1 MTDYKAKHRELY
13 LEELKEIL
21 KNHNSGTNAGMEKLT
36 LSRIFY
42 LINNFNL
49 NDMTEVTSIL
59 KLLRDNLSYDD
70 FKFVCTYEFG
80 DYSTNSLQKI
90 TYKLFKDQFIDIILE
105 SRYMR
110 WKINLKIGWITNLL
124 RGR

>member
-1 MTDYKAKHRELY
+1 MTDYNAKHRDLY

-21 KNHNSGTNAGMEKLT
+21 KNHNSGTNAGVEKLT

-42 LINNFNL
+42 LIDNFNL
-49 NDMTEVTSIL
+49 NDMAEVISIL

-70 FKFVCTYEFG
+70 FKFICTYEFG
-80 DYSTNSLQKI
+80 DYSSNSLQKI
-90 TYKLFKDQFIDIILE
+90 TYKIFKDQFIDIILE

-110 WKINLKIGWITNLL
+110 WTINLKIGWITNLP
-124 RGR
+124 RGH